1 MSRSKG
7 EEMFLAQLQ
16 ERGFPDPEEEYRFLQ
31 GRRFRFDFAWPITNV
46 AVEIEGGTFVQ
57 GRHVTGAGF
66 SKDCEKYNLAARDGW
81 CVYRF
86 TTAMVKSEEG
96 IAFLVDAWPIRRS
109 AIRPNDDEAMGR
121 EIRFTEKIER
131 ARKKT

>member
-16 ERGFPDPEEEYRFLQ
+16 ERGFPDPEEEYRFLD
-31 GRRFRFDFAWPITNV
+31 GRRFRFDFAWPTANV

-66 SKDCEKYNLAARDGW
+66 SKDCEKYNLATRDGW
-81 CVYRF
+81 RVYRF

-96 IAFLVDAWPIRRS
+96 IAFLEDAWPLSR
-109 AIRPNDDEAMGR
+109 AIRPNDDEAMRR
-121 EIRFTEKIER
+121 EVRFAERVER
-131 ARKKT
+131 ARKKA

>member
-1 MSRSKG
+1 
-7 EEMFLAQLQ
+7 LAQLQ

-31 GRRFRFDFAWPITNV
+31 GRRFRFDFAWPLANV

-86 TTAMVKSEEG
+86 TTAMVKSQEG
-96 IAFLVDAWPIRRS
+96 IDFLVDAWPLRRS
-109 AIRPNDDEAMGR
+109 AIRPNDDEAWNR
-121 EIRFTEKIER
+121 EVAASERMSKDRKIE
-131 ARKKT
+131 

>member
-16 ERGFPDPEEEYRFLQ
+16 ERGFPDPEEEYRFLD
-31 GRRFRFDFAWPITNV
+31 GRRFRFDFAWPTANV

-66 SKDCEKYNLAARDGW
+66 SKDCEKYNLATRDGW
-81 CVYRF
+81 RVYRF

-96 IAFLVDAWPIRRS
+96 IAFLEGAWPLSR
-109 AIRPNDDEAMGR
+109 AIRPNDDEAMRR
-121 EIRFTEKIER
+121 EVSFAQRVER
-131 ARKKT
+131 ARKKA

>member
-1 MSRSKG
+1 
-7 EEMFLAQLQ
+7 MFLDQLQ
-16 ERGFPDPEEEYRFLQ
+16 ESGFPDPEEEYKFLE
-31 GRRFRFDFAWPITNV
+31 GRRFRFDFAWPLTNI
-46 AVEIEGGTFVQ
+46 AVEIEGGTYVK

-86 TTAMVKSEEG
+86 TTQMVKSGEG
-96 IAFLVDAWPIRRS
+96 IAFLEDAWPLRRS

-121 EIRFTEKIER
+121 EVRFAERVER

>member
-31 GRRFRFDFAWPITNV
+31 GRRFRFDFAWPLANV

-86 TTAMVKSEEG
+86 TTAMVKSQEG
-96 IAFLVDAWPIRRS
+96 IDFLVDAWPLRRS
-109 AIRPNDDEAMGR
+109 NIRPNDDEAWNR
-121 EIRFTEKIER
+121 EVAASER
-131 ARKKT
+131 MSKDRKSE